1 MKQERFKGSNEIQ
14 NNAPLYEQAI
24 VNAKDGVIFTDANV
38 ESNGPYILYVNEGFS
53 YLTGYMAKEIIG
65 APLAEVLCGAD
76 TDVETMIRLGQALQQ
91 GTSFHGEI
99 KNYRKD
105 GELYWSD
112 VSIQPVFDGEKLSNF
127 TVIKHDITRQKIQE
141 EELRIGKE
149 NADREIEE
157 RIRVEQQL
165 QEYLDKLELV
175 RLDSMEAQRKAEQ
188 ANQAK
193 SEFLANM
200 SHELRTPMN
209 AIIGMSELLL
219 DSRLD
224 EEQHENTRT
233 LLGSSRNLLSIL
245 NDILDI
251 SKIEAGEL
259 EVENVAFDVGIAIN
273 QIVQLYLPVAT
284 DKGIKLGLTQG
295 DNAPSVLVSDLAKIQ
310 QVLRNLISNAIK
322 FTETGMI
329 EVAVETVSEED
340 GNFLCVSVK
349 DTGVG
354 IPENKISAIFE
365 KFTQADTSVTR
376 EFGGTG
382 LGLTITQQLVQLMG
396 GKIGVESVQGHG
408 SRFWFYIPL
417 VIADPN
423 IVPIN
428 LYDPQKDVSNVE
440 LPTHIKVL
448 AVDDHPVN
456 QMFIEKILKKLG
468 FTDVTLASTGM
479 EALKALEEASYDL
492 VLMDC
497 QMPELD
503 GYEATRI
510 IRQREE
516 ENGKHLPVI
525 ALTANAMVGDREKC
539 IRAGMDDYLSKPVQV
554 DKLSEI
560 IKRYAGNPEDV
571 TADTVNEIDV
581 MYGPAF
587 EGYGVGKD
595 EKIENSIVDIEHLE
609 MFTEGNLDE
618 EKELLDLFV
627 EQGNISIHQ
636 LEQAAEQGDDE
647 AWRAAAHRIK
657 GASANLGAAGLSE
670 TCANAEH
677 SFNNPDQDKQSQLAQ
692 IKIDY
697 EQVVNFMRAR
707 QQKA

>member
-697 EQVVNFMRAR
+697 EQAVNFMRAR